1 MGRPLKLDDV
11 TAQRIVAAVAK
22 GLPRDTAAK
31 LAAIAPRTL
40 YGWLARGRDGE
51 EPYSQFLHRVKRAE
65 AESEEEMVSRVR
77 EASKASWQA
86 AAWWLE
92 RRRPERWAL
101 RKVEPRDTKTN
112 DGIDS
117 MDPRERVQFLES
129 VLSAARSAPN
139 AG

>member
-1 MGRPLKLDDV
+1 MGRPLKLDEV

-31 LAAIAPRTL
+31 LAAISPRTL
-40 YGWLARGRDGE
+40 YQWLARGRDGE
-51 EPYSQFLHRVKRAE
+51 EPFAQFSQRVKRAE

-77 EASKASWQA
+77 EASKTTWQA

-101 RKVEPRDTKTN
+101 RKPEAREAERAVGLEST
-112 DGIDS
+112 
-117 MDPRERVQFLES
+117 DPREQVKFIES
-129 VLSAARSAPN
+129 VLSAARSAVN
-139 AG
+139 DR